1 MNFTID
7 PAAALKFDSYPVLVK
22 RQMNALRELIREVAV
37 ETEDVSALEETL
49 KWGEP
54 AFLTKKGSTVRM
66 DWKQKAPDQYAVY
79 FKCTSK
85 LVSTFREVYGDLF
98 RYEKNRAIVFSLTEE
113 IPRTELKDCLRM
125 ALRYH
130 SLKHLP
136 LLGAEV
142 KE

>member
-1 MNFTID
+1 MILTTN
-7 PAAALKFDSYPVLVK
+7 PATAQKFASYPVHVK
-22 RQMNALRELIREVAV
+22 YQMDALRELIREVAV
-37 ETEDVSALEETL
+37 EAEDVTALEETL

-85 LVSTFREVYGDLF
+85 LVGTFREVYGDLF

-125 ALRYH
+125 ALCYH

>member
-1 MNFTID
+1 MDFTTT
-7 PAAALKFDSYPVLVK
+7 PAAALKFDSYPVMVK
-22 RQMNALRELIREVAV
+22 SQMNALRELIREVAV
-37 ETEDVSALEETL
+37 EAEDVTALKETL

-66 DWKQKAPDQYAVY
+66 DWKPKTPDQYAVY

-98 RYEKNRAIVFSLTEE
+98 RYEKNRAILFSLTEE
-113 IPRTELKDCLRM
+113 IPRTELKDCLSM

>member
-1 MNFTID
+1 MILTTN
-7 PAAALKFDSYPVLVK
+7 PATAQKFASYPVHVK
-22 RQMNALRELIREVAV
+22 YQMDALRELIREVAV
-37 ETEDVSALEETL
+37 EAEDVTALEETL

-85 LVSTFREVYGDLF
+85 LVGTFREVYGDLF

-113 IPRTELKDCLRM
+113 IPRTELKDCLSM